1 MSKLIAR
8 LLVSLKLAKQND
20 PIIETLTSEEK
31 GAIINVSTYG
41 ALMLLSIILHATRV
55 YPSIITYILSIILV
69 PALITALIRLLF
81 TKQIIKKDDKD
92 DKKPDFLIKK
102 YSYVDINK
110 RYKPTFMALG
120 FIFVFGFLFLVIN
133 WREIEEK
140 TISTLSEFVDIEDN
154 ENEAPITQHQ
164 PPPPPPPVVEIK
176 AVPEE
181 ELIEEVEI
189 EEVEMEEEEEVEEV
203 FEEEPEEEE
212 EEVFMIV
219 EDMPQFP
226 GGGQAAL
233 MKYIVENMEY
243 PQMAID
249 NDVEGTVLVK
259 FTVDKDGSIDD
270 VSVQRG
276 IGAGCDEAAM
286 EVIESMPSWSP
297 GKQRGKAVKVSMVI
311 PVRFKIS

>member
-69 PALITALIRLLF
+69 PALITALIRLFF

-92 DKKPDFLIKK
+92 DNKPAFLVKK

-140 TISTLSEFVDIEDN
+140 TISSLSEFVDIEDN

-259 FTVDKDGSIDD
+259 FTVNKDGSIDD

-276 IGAGCDEAAM
+276 IGAGCDEAAT

>member
-133 WREIEEK
+133 WREVEEK

>member
-69 PALITALIRLLF
+69 PALITALIRLFF

-92 DKKPDFLIKK
+92 DNKPAFLVKK

-140 TISTLSEFVDIEDN
+140 TISTLSELVDIEDN

-181 ELIEEVEI
+181 ELIKEVEI